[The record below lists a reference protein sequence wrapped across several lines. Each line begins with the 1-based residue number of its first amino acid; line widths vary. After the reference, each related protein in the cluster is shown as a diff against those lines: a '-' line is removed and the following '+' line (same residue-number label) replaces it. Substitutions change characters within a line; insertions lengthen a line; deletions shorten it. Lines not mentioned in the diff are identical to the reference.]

1 MICQNPIYQR
11 SAIWNC
17 KICCQPFH
25 LGCMKRWIMK
35 LNKSL
40 EQNIR
45 ENEEE
50 EKRGVVVY
58 HSDDDEEEEKG
69 GEKRFLAFY
78 NWTCPNC

>member
-1 MICQNPIYQR
+1 
-11 SAIWNC
+11 
-17 KICCQPFH
+17 
-25 LGCMKRWIMK
+25 MKRWIMK